1 MSYYGD
7 TSSITSAA
15 TTTSATSTASR
26 SSTSSATTGVATH
39 TVEVG
44 SKTSP
49 HGYSPHNI
57 TAKVGDVIVFEFYPR
72 NHSVV
77 KADYLAP
84 CVPASESLF
93 YSGIFNSFNEDDG
106 DLVGPPPTW
115 SLVVNDTEP
124 TFFYCTAIDSCLVN
138 GMVGVINP
146 NETMTWEAQYEKA
159 KNYPYMLVPGQSI
172 PAEGSIPTSNSTASS
187 SPSASSSSGSGG
199 LSGGAIAG
207 IVVGS
212 VAFVGILGALF
223 FLLGRNRVY
232 QKWMSSQDGRTERT
246 AKWASMLSPGH
257 GGGDQTQSQGHGRGK
272 SDYDAGVA
280 GLGAGMMQTTP
291 GQPLQQQQQMQ
302 QPYGDYGN
310 AQSPGT
316 AVYATSPDLSGSP
329 PPQSQGGHWS
339 WDAQQQ
345 QQVYQ
350 EPGHGHQPGQV
361 YYEAMARGPSEL
373 EATSRK

>member
-1 MSYYGD
+1 MSNAAD
-7 TSSITSAA
+7 AATITSRA
-15 TTTSATSTASR
+15 TTSTGSG
-26 SSTSSATTGVATH
+26 SSTSSARTGTATH
-39 TVEVG
+39 TIEVG
-44 SKTSP
+44 SKISP
-49 HGYSPHNI
+49 HGYTPHNV
-57 TAKVGDVIVFEFYPR
+57 TAAVGDVIVFEFYPR

-84 CVPASESLF
+84 CVPASGSIF
-93 YSGIFNSFNEDDG
+93 YSGIFNSFNEEDG
-106 DLVGPPPTW
+106 ELVGPPPTW

-159 KNYPYMLVPGQSI
+159 KTYPYMLVPGQSI
-172 PAEGSIPTSNSTASS
+172 PAEGSIPSSTSISS
-187 SPSASSSSGSGG
+187 ASPSASASSSGSGG

-223 FLLGRNRVY
+223 FVLGRNRVY

-246 AKWASMLSPGH
+246 ARWASMLSPGH
-257 GGGDQTQSQGHGRGK
+257 GAGDQSQGQGHGRGK
-272 SDYDAGVA
+272 SDFDAGA
-280 GLGAGMMQTTP
+280 GLGVGMMQTP
-291 GQPLQQQQQMQ
+291 GQPLQQQHQGQH
-302 QPYGDYGN
+302 PYADYVN
-310 AQSPGT
+310 AQSPGSG
-316 AVYATSPDLSGSP
+316 AYATSPDMAGSP
-329 PPQSQGGHWS
+329 QPQSQGGHWS

-350 EPGHGHQPGQV
+350 GPGQGQQQGQV